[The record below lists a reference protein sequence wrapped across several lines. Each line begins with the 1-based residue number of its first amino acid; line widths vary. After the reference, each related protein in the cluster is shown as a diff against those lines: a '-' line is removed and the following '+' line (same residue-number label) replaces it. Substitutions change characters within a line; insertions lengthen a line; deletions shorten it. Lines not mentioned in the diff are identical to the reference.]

1 VAVIPAHQQALLN
14 GLGAVLL
21 WSTVATAFKISL
33 AEVSPL
39 GLVTLASMVSWVF
52 LLLVLLVTG
61 EWQKLRELEATP
73 LTRALLLGLLN
84 PGLYYL
90 LLFAA
95 YDLLLAQEAMAL
107 NYTWALVL
115 PVLAVPLLRQP
126 LKRNDALAAAIS
138 YFGVVIIATRG
149 DLQSLSFSN
158 PLGVSLALG
167 STLLWALYW
176 IANTKN
182 VVAPI
187 PSLFLN
193 FTAATPLLLAA
204 SLWRGE
210 LVGLT
215 ATGALGA
222 SYVGVFEMGVSFIL
236 WLRAMRLTDNTA
248 RLSTLIFLAPPLSL
262 LLIWAFLGEPIMA
275 STLIGLIFILGGLG
289 WQQLSTARLA

>member
-1 VAVIPAHQQALLN
+1 MLHAQQKALLN

-33 AEVSPL
+33 AEITPL
-39 GLVTLASMVSWVF
+39 GLVTLASLVSWIF
-52 LLLVLLVTG
+52 LLLVLWLTG
-61 EWQKLRELEATP
+61 EWREFQTVEATA
-73 LTRALLLGLLN
+73 LTKGLLLGLLN

-90 LLFAA
+90 VLFAA

-126 LKRNDALAAAIS
+126 LQQRDAVAAVIS
-138 YFGVVIIATRG
+138 YFGVVVIATRG

-158 PLGVSLALG
+158 PLGVTLALG
-167 STLLWALYW
+167 STVLWALYW

-182 VVAPI
+182 SLAPI
-187 PSLFLN
+187 SSLFLN
-193 FTAATPLLLAA
+193 FTAATPLLLGAC
-204 SLWRGE
+204 LWRGE

-215 ATGALGA
+215 FTAVLGA
-222 SYVGVFEMGVSFIL
+222 AYVGIFEMGVSFIL
-236 WLRAMRLTDNTA
+236 WLRAMRMADNTA

-262 LLIWAFLGEPIMA
+262 LLIWGLLGEPVMA
-275 STLIGLIFILGGLG
+275 STLVGLAFILSGLAL
-289 WQQLSTARLA
+289 QQLGATKPN